1 MDSDMAMVEALTS
14 WLEYC
19 MKINDNFLLLILF
32 HLWNSFSFYISVSD
46 GLNKLKVINYG
57 K

>member
-1 MDSDMAMVEALTS
+1 MDSDMAIVEALTS

-32 HLWNSFSFYISVSD
+32 HLRNSFSFYISVSE
-46 GLNKLKVINYG
+46 V
-57 K
+57 